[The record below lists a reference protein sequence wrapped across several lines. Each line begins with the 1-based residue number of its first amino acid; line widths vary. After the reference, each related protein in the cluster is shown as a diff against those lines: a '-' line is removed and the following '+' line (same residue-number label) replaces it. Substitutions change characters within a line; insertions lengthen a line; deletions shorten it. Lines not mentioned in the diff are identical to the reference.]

1 MNAAACRLSLIFLL
15 LAAQTHAKAEAPA
28 PAAERLGTVSFA
40 ISCAQKVRAPFNRG
54 VALLHDFWYEAAE
67 RQFAQIAIA
76 DPHCAMA
83 HWGIAMSLFQQIWDR
98 PGDQERSRAWAELEG
113 AKNSPARSARERAY
127 VAALS
132 EMFRPGPAEFQA
144 RADAYSASMAALYQ
158 RYPDD
163 VDAGAFYALSL
174 LAAEPVGDLSLKSER
189 KALAVLKPLFIR
201 CPDHPGVAHYIIHA
215 SDSPALAAEGLP
227 AAQRYGQ
234 IAPSAPH
241 AAHMPGHIFAR
252 LGMWQADIDAN
263 LASVEAAHLA
273 EARHESGTMY
283 LFHSNDFLLYAYLQA
298 GQEARAK
305 DISASTAELIAQV
318 AAMPSMIDAS
328 MLESMP
334 FYRAEFPVMLDLEL
348 RDWKSA
354 AALEPPPEGLEGVKM
369 FIRWARAIAAGHMH
383 EGAQAAAELAA
394 YEELLGEFAHGKQGY
409 MAKSNA
415 FVIMHG
421 EVQAW
426 AAFAQGESANA
437 LKKMRES
444 ADLQDRVGQG
454 EVDIPAREMLADM
467 LLDLGQASEA
477 LAEYQRALELSPRR
491 FNALF
496 NAGMAAE
503 ASHGDAEAAQY
514 YRKLLQSTG
523 GGAQSTRS
531 EFVHI
536 KDFLAA
542 NP

>member
-1 MNAAACRLSLIFLL
+1 MNAAACRYSLIFLL
-15 LAAQTHAKAEAPA
+15 AAQAHAVAETSATA
-28 PAAERLGTVSFA
+28 TERLGTVSFA

-54 VALLHDFWYEAAE
+54 VALLHDFWYEEAQ
-67 RQFAQIAIA
+67 RQFEQVAIA

-98 PGDQERSRAWAELEG
+98 PGDKERSRAWAELES
-113 AKNSPARSARERAY
+113 ASKPPARSARERAY
-127 VAALS
+127 IAALM
-132 EMFRPGPAEFQA
+132 EIFRPGPQEFQA
-144 RADAYSASMAALYQ
+144 RADAYSAGMAALYR

-163 VDAGAFYALSL
+163 VDGGAFYALSL

-189 KALAVLKPLFIR
+189 NALAVLKPLFIKY
-201 CPDHPGVAHYIIHA
+201 PDHPGVAHYIIHA
-215 SDSPALAAEGLP
+215 SDSPSLAAEGL
-227 AAQRYGQ
+227 AAALRYGQ

-263 LASVEAAHLA
+263 LASVEAAHVA
-273 EARHESGTMY
+273 EGRRESGTMY
-283 LFHSNDFLLYAYLQA
+283 IFHSNDFLLYGYLQA

-305 DISASTAELIAQV
+305 DIVSSTAGLLAQV

-328 MLESMP
+328 MLEAMP
-334 FYRAEFPVMLDLEL
+334 FYRAEFPIILDLEL

-354 AALEPPPEGLEGVKM
+354 AALEPPPEAGADVKM
-369 FIRWARAIAAGHMH
+369 FIRWARTIAAGHMH
-383 EGAQAAAELAA
+383 QGAQAAAELTA
-394 YEELLGEFAHGKQGY
+394 YEALFDEFAHGKHGY
-409 MAKSNA
+409 LAKSSHIQ
-415 FVIMHG
+415 IMHN
-421 EVQAW
+421 EVQSW
-426 AAFAQGESANA
+426 AAFAQGDSADA
-437 LKKMRES
+437 LKKMRDS

-467 LLDLGQASEA
+467 LLDMGEAGEA
-477 LAEYQRALELSPRR
+477 LTEYQRALELSPQR
-491 FNALF
+491 FNGLY

-503 ASHGDAEAAQY
+503 AAHENTKAAQY
-514 YRKLLQSTG
+514 YRKLLQSTDN
-523 GGAQSTRS
+523 GAQSTRA
-531 EFVHI
+531 EFIRV

>member
-1 MNAAACRLSLIFLL
+1 MNAAACRLSLILL
-15 LAAQTHAKAEAPA
+15 LAIQAHAQQPATA
-28 PAAERLGTVSFA
+28 PAAEQLGTVSFA
-40 ISCAQKVRAPFNRG
+40 IRCAEKVRAPFNRG
-54 VALLHDFWYEAAE
+54 VALLHDFWYEEAA
-67 RQFAQIAIA
+67 RQFEQVAIA
-76 DPHCAMA
+76 DPQCAMA
-83 HWGIAMSLFQQIWDR
+83 HWGIAMSVFQQIWDR
-98 PGDQERSRAWAELEG
+98 PGDKERSRAWAELES
-113 AKNSPARSARERAY
+113 ATKPPARSARERAY
-127 VAALS
+127 IAALA
-132 EMFRPGPAEFQA
+132 EMFRPGPEEFQA
-144 RADAYSASMAALYQ
+144 HVDAYSAAMAALYR

-174 LAAEPVGDLSLKSER
+174 LAAEPVGDLSLNSER

-201 CPDHPGVAHYIIHA
+201 YPDHPGLAHYIIHA
-215 SDSPALAAEGLP
+215 SDSPALAAEGLA

-263 LASVEAAHLA
+263 LASVEAAHRA

-283 LFHSNDFLLYAYLQA
+283 IFHSNDFLLYAYLQA
-298 GQEARAK
+298 GQEGRAK
-305 DISASTAELIAQV
+305 DIAASTAELIAQV
-318 AAMPSMIDAS
+318 AVMPSMIDSS
-328 MLESMP
+328 MRESMP
-334 FYRAEFPVMLDLEL
+334 FYSAEFPVMLDLEL

-354 AALEPPPEGLEGVKM
+354 AALEPPPGAHAGVKM
-369 FIRWARAIAAGHMH
+369 FVRWARTIAAGHRH

-394 YEELLGEFAHGKQGY
+394 YEALLDEFAHGEHGY
-409 MAKSNA
+409 MAKSNPIL
-415 FVIMHG
+415 IMHG

-426 AAFAQGESANA
+426 AAFAQGETGDA
-437 LKKMRES
+437 LKKMHES

-467 LLDLGQASEA
+467 LLDLGRAGEA
-477 LAEYQRALELSPRR
+477 LGEYQRTLELSPQR
-491 FNALF
+491 FNGLY

-503 ASHGDAEAAQY
+503 AAHDNATAAQY
-514 YRKLLQSTG
+514 YKTFLQSTG
-523 GGAQSTRS
+523 GGTQSARS
-531 EFVHI
+531 EFVHA